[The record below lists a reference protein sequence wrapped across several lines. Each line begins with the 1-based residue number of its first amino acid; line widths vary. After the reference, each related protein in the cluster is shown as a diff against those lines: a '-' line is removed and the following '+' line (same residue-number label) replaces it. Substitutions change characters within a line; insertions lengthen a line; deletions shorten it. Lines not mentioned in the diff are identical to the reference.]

1 MGACGMWQLICL
13 GKGDQGRAH
22 REEVSRLALVVE
34 EWVFQTG
41 NNICKDPKV

>member
-1 MGACGMWQLICL
+1 MWNEAINLL
-13 GKGDQGRAH
+13 GEGRPRRAH